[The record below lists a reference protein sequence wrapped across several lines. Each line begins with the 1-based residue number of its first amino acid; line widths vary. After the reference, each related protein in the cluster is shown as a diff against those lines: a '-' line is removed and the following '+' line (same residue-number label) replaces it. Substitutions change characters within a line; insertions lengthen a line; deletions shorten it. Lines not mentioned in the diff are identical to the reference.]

1 MLDRVLFCSILF
13 HEFFLSFL
21 ASGSEDC
28 TVLLWHWNAR
38 AQSIVGEA
46 DTPTPRAVL
55 TGHDQPVNC
64 VVISAELGLVLSGSS
79 GKNNFGIYQKKFC
92 FHTHEVENCM
102 SAVFRGNSQTYV
114 AEKELE

>member
-1 MLDRVLFCSILF
+1 MS
-13 HEFFLSFL
+13 FFLFFL

-55 TGHDQPVNC
+55 TGHDQPVN
-64 VVISAELGLVLSGSS
+64 SAELGLVLSGSS
-79 GKNNFGIYQKKFC
+79 GKKLANLPISGLARERSEFIVTS
-92 FHTHEVENCM
+92 FH
-102 SAVFRGNSQTYV
+102 GNSQTM
-114 AEKELE
+114 

>member
-1 MLDRVLFCSILF
+1 MPDRVLFCSIRF

-79 GKNNFGIYQKKFC
+79 GNIFERK
-92 FHTHEVENCM
+92 T
-102 SAVFRGNSQTYV
+102 VFTRIFPCSN
-114 AEKELE
+114 LRI